1 MCFSIWGSDFALSFL
16 GLNHYVEILQSYLFF
31 YFVYAACLILL
42 LNWTSDLKRF
52 FFYSELAWLALFGVI
67 LAVSS
72 QSHSTHLFSHAFL
85 ILIFTACEAVTLACL
100 LLVAFEGRKHGTKV

>member
-42 LNWTSDLKRF
+42 LN
-52 FFYSELAWLALFGVI
+52 
-67 LAVSS
+67 
-72 QSHSTHLFSHAFL
+72 
-85 ILIFTACEAVTLACL
+85 
-100 LLVAFEGRKHGTKV
+100 